1 MKQRSIPARLLSFLM
16 VLSVMLGMF
25 PLFATPASA
34 AVQTDIP
41 QNMWDNSAL
50 RSLEYLGY
58 NLDQQKADGTLY
70 VLWGNDS
77 IKYMPSPY
85 PFYPTDTGIGINGDN
100 LQWVGKGNY
109 GGGYKYTSKTGY
121 APWVEGFQKEGL
133 VCAGYIAY
141 YVFGYLPH
149 IEGVNISRF
158 EDNYK
163 NIYDYNVQSVVYWYK
178 TLELASNANNTDYS
192 KVQKLYG
199 APFDDLDAA
208 PTEAQM
214 TTFRPGDI
222 ILTGGIWE
230 EGTPKAGEKRYS
242 HAAIYAGYYNGRH
255 WMIEASD
262 ACPTGPHIYP
272 FDHFMDP
279 TQWKSTSH
287 VVGVYRLNFVPKEI
301 YQEGSIQVYKT
312 DPNGKALAG
321 AQFLVT
327 NTETGDYYTLGP
339 TDANGYAKTQDMLPF
354 GTYTVKETVFPT
366 GYKAGDITEWTVIIN
381 ETMPQTITIN
391 AINKPNYGKLNIVKQ
406 TNTGKNLSGWQIGV
420 YTDEACTKPLAG
432 SPYTTGAD
440 GTVLISN
447 LEPGTYYAK
456 EVGIND
462 PYWVCD
468 SSVKKVTVEADKTS
482 SVTFSNT
489 HYGKLRIKK
498 NAVNGSAEG
507 WSFQIYNASNQL
519 VETIKTGTDGYAY
532 SAKLAPGTYK
542 VVEVKDRSE
551 TYWTYDANIEKSV
564 TVTAGAQA
572 DVEYTNTQYGK
583 LRIKKNAVN
592 GSAEGWSFQI
602 YNASNQ
608 LVETIKTGKDGYA
621 YSGKLTPGTY
631 KVVEVKDRSET
642 YWTYDANIEK
652 SVTVTAGAQTDLQ
665 YTNTQYGKLRVRKTA
680 VNGSAE
686 GWSFQVYNSSNQL
699 VTTLKTDASGQ
710 AYSGKL
716 APGQYRI
723 VEVQDRDGIYWT
735 YDAQIEKNVTVLA
748 GGQAVI
754 TYTNTQ
760 YGRMTFK
767 KTTNTGNHLDG
778 WTFRVTDA
786 TGNHV
791 GDYTTD
797 SSGSVTTGKLVPGRY
812 HVQELSTSDPYW
824 VCDLTTHTLD
834 VTAGSTVTSTWKN
847 TEHGKA
853 TFRKTTNTGENL
865 SGWII
870 SIYTDSAC
878 TKELT
883 TVTTGEGGTASV
895 YLEPGT
901 YYAKETG
908 DTQNRFGNE
917 YWQVDTSVQK
927 FTVTHHAETAVTF
940 SNTHYGKLKV
950 QKTMATDGPLS
961 GWKFRVTDA
970 AGTEISGSPFV
981 SAADGTI
988 LTGNLLPG
996 KYTVEEL
1003 IPDGSLYYCKS
1014 DNPQTITV
1022 AQGQTATVSFTNAL
1036 RPGKI
1041 SIQKVNEDGAS
1052 LAGAKFLLQ
1061 WSEDGK
1067 TWNNVAYSAK
1077 ADVVKGGCSNKT
1089 LVDGTLVTGEDGL
1102 LTWENLYPGIQ
1113 YRITELEAPEGY
1125 TLLTDIAWEGT
1136 LNADDLTVS
1145 LRVVNTHTLVL
1156 PETGSNTLA
1165 LMPLWLLLCTAV
1177 CMGAVFYLRRK
1188 EV

>member
-1 MKQRSIPARLLSFLM
+1 MKQRSIPARLLSLLM
-16 VLSVMLGMF
+16 VTAMLLGMF
-25 PLFATPASA
+25 PLIAAPASA

-41 QNMWDNSAL
+41 QNMWDNAAL

-70 VLWGNDS
+70 MLWGNDS

-100 LQWVGKGNY
+100 LQWVGKGKY

-158 EDNYK
+158 ENNYK
-163 NIYDYNVQSVVYWYK
+163 NIYDDYNVQSVVYWYK

-214 TTFRPGDI
+214 STFRPGDI
-222 ILTGGIWE
+222 VLTGGIWE

-287 VVGVYRLNFVPKEI
+287 VIGVYRLNFVPKDT

-327 NTETGDYYTLGP
+327 NTATGDHYTLGP

-391 AINKPNYGKLNIVKQ
+391 AVNKPNYGKLNIVKQ
-406 TNTGKNLSGWQIGV
+406 TNTGMNLSGWQIGV
-420 YTDEACTKPLAG
+420 YTDAACTKPLAG

-456 EVGIND
+456 EVAIND
-462 PYWVCD
+462 SYWACD
-468 SSVKKVTVEADKTS
+468 TAVKKVTVEADKTS

-489 HYGKLRIKK
+489 HYGRLRIKK
-498 NAVNGSAEG
+498 NAVNG
-507 WSFQIYNASNQL
+507 N
-519 VETIKTGTDGYAY
+519 
-532 SAKLAPGTYK
+532 
-542 VVEVKDRSE
+542 
-551 TYWTYDANIEKSV
+551 
-564 TVTAGAQA
+564 
-572 DVEYTNTQYGK
+572 
-583 LRIKKNAVN
+583 
-592 GSAEGWSFQI
+592 AEGWSFQI

-621 YSGKLTPGTY
+621 YSGKLAPGNY

-642 YWTYDANIEK
+642 YWTYDANVEK
-652 SVTVTAGAQTDLQ
+652 SVTVTAGAQADVQ
-665 YTNTQYGKLRVRKTA
+665 YTNTQYGRLRIKKNA

-686 GWSFQVYNSSNQL
+686 GWSFRIYNASNQL
-699 VTTLKTDASGQ
+699 VETIKTDANGN

-716 APGQYRI
+716 VPGQYRI
-723 VEVQDRDGIYWT
+723 VEVQDRDGTYWT

-760 YGRMTFK
+760 YGRMTFR
-767 KTTNTGNHLDG
+767 KTTNTGNHLEG

-786 TGNHV
+786 NGNHV

-797 SSGSVTTGKLVPGRY
+797 STGNVNTGKLAPGRY
-812 HVQELSTSDPYW
+812 HVQELSTNDPYW

-834 VTAGSTVTSTWKN
+834 VTAGSTATSTWKN

-853 TFRKTTNTGENL
+853 SFRKTTNTGENL

-878 TKELT
+878 TKQIA

-917 YWQVDTSVQK
+917 YWQADTSVQK
-927 FTVTHHAETAVTF
+927 FIVTHHAETAVTF
-940 SNTHYGKLKV
+940 SNTHYGKLKI
-950 QKTMATDGPLS
+950 QKAMATDGPLS

-970 AGTEISGSPFV
+970 AGTEIPGSPFV
-981 SAADGTI
+981 SATDGTI

-1014 DNPQTITV
+1014 DNLQTITV
-1022 AQGQTATVSFTNAL
+1022 VQGQTGTVSFTNAL

-1041 SIQKVNEDGAS
+1041 TIQKVNEDGAS

-1067 TWNNVAYSAK
+1067 TWNNIAYSAN

-1102 LTWENLYPGIQ
+1102 LTWDNLYPGIQ

-1125 TLLTDIAWEGT
+1125 TLLPDIAWEGT

-1156 PETGSNTLA
+1156 PETGSNTLT
-1165 LMPLWLLLCTAV
+1165 LMPLWLLLCAAV